1 MQQVSRRRKIFRFVK
16 VFLLFYS
23 IIGIAIYYMQDKM
36 LFHPEN
42 INTDYHYKFN
52 VPFEEVNIPFN
63 STDTMNM
70 VKFFPADSL
79 RKGVVIYFH
88 GNMKNV
94 ERYAPFAKTF
104 TENGYEVW
112 MPDYPGF
119 GKSTGEFTE
128 TKLYEQA
135 LQVYRMAA
143 GHYQKDSIII
153 YGKSLGTGIAA
164 YVAYRQPNKALVLET
179 PYYDIPSI
187 VGAYAFI
194 YPTERMI
201 KFKIP
206 TWQYL
211 QQVKS
216 PVTILVG
223 TSDGVIRN
231 SVSAKLKKFLKP
243 DDKYIEVKGAGHN
256 EVNISE
262 RYKNVMD
269 SLLSN

>member
-1 MQQVSRRRKIFRFVK
+1 MQQVSHRKKIFRFVK
-16 VFLLFYS
+16 VFILLYS
-23 IIGIAIYYMQDKM
+23 IFGIVLYYLQDKL

-42 INTDYHYKFN
+42 INTDYQYKFDT
-52 VPFEEVNIPFN
+52 PFEDVNIPFN
-63 STDTMNM
+63 GTDTMNM
-70 VKFFPADSL
+70 VKFFPNDPV

-104 TENGYEVW
+104 TKNGYEVW

-128 TKLYEQA
+128 KKLYEQA
-135 LQVYRMAA
+135 IQVYKMAA
-143 GHYQKDSIII
+143 GHYHKDSIII

-164 YVAYRQPNKALVLET
+164 YVASRQPTRQLILET

-194 YPTERMI
+194 YPTQRMI

-206 TWQYL
+206 TWQFL
-211 QQVKS
+211 DEVGV
-216 PVTILVG
+216 PVTIFVG

-231 SVSAKLKKFLKP
+231 SVSVKLKKYLKP
-243 DDKYIEVKGAGHN
+243 GDDYIEVERAGHN
-256 EVNISE
+256 EVNISAK
-262 RYKNVMD
+262 YKTVMD
-269 SLLSN
+269 SLLRR